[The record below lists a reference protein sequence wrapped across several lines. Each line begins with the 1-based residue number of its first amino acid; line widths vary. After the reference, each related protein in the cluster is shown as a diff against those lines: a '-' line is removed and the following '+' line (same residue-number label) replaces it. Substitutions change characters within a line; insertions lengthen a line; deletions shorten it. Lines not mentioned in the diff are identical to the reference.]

1 MTLQLDLEKY
11 ATSNAVLI
19 QIYIN
24 RMVLAASSVT
34 GQMAESASFSHPRS
48 LLDDYSI
55 AEETLTKLIKQGKF
69 SFLDSAPI
77 MFIQAME
84 RTEAGLT
91 QVEIRA
97 LQELGLASGARAV
110 AIYDETGKLLTPN
123 SLPSPV
129 NLKRL
134 KNMLGLTVGVMVL
147 LCLIYVLVFKT
158 AT

>member
-1 MTLQLDLEKY
+1 MLQTDLERY
-11 ATSNAVLI
+11 ANAPAVLV
-19 QIYIN
+19 QIYVDRI
-24 RMVLAASSVT
+24 VLHYPSST
-34 GQMAESASFSHPRS
+34 EYLTECAQFSHPRS

-91 QVEIRA
+91 QIEIRA

-110 AIYDETGKLLTPN
+110 AVYDETGKLLTPN

-129 NLKRL
+129 NLKHL

-158 AT
+158 VT

>member
-11 ATSNAVLI
+11 ANSNAVLI
-19 QIYIN
+19 KIYIN
-24 RMVLAASSVT
+24 RMVLGVSSVT

-48 LLDDYSI
+48 LLGNYSI
-55 AEETLTKLIKQGKF
+55 AEDTLTKLIKQGKF

-97 LQELGLASGARAV
+97 LQELGLASGARTVAV
-110 AIYDETGKLLTPN
+110 YDETGKLLTPN

-158 AT
+158 VT

>member
-1 MTLQLDLEKY
+1 MLQTDLERY
-11 ATSNAVLI
+11 ANAPAVLV
-19 QIYIN
+19 QIYVDRI
-24 RMVLAASSVT
+24 VLHYPSST
-34 GQMAESASFSHPRS
+34 EYLTECAQFSHPRS
-48 LLDDYSI
+48 LLGNYSI

-91 QVEIRA
+91 QIEIRA

-110 AIYDETGKLLTPN
+110 AVYDETGKLLTPN
-123 SLPSPV
+123 SLPATI

-134 KNMLGLTVGVMVL
+134 AMMGLIITLFVL
-147 LCLIYVLVFKT
+147 LCFLCAIFIF
-158 AT
+158 